1 MKKIILT
8 VLVTVV
14 ISIVNSQEMGNR
26 AYRSQILFSSSN
38 IDVSAPMNS
47 DVYVSVKGMAN
58 VKAESYL
65 AIFNVSQVGKS
76 AEEVNQLMENRIQE
90 SITQIKSKEGV
101 EVFVDMVS
109 FVPVYELEVEKK
121 VFSKKTYSEVPAGF
135 ELKKNIHIRYKNQA
149 LLNEFI
155 QLLAKNEIYDLVSVD
170 YFSSQLETIKKELM
184 TKAKTLALEKM
195 KNNEA
200 LTGATFEAKEKD
212 IMDGY
217 KIVYPVEQYRSYAA
231 FSSTSLN
238 LNKNATVNQANKS
251 TTQYYQPIIDKE
263 FDFVINPLV
272 MEPVIQVMYEVIVIV
287 RREEKVSPPKKE
299 FVFITPSGETK
310 VLDLK

>member
-1 MKKIILT
+1 MKKILLIVLAT
-8 VLVTVV
+8 VAT
-14 ISIVNSQEMGNR
+14 SFVNAQELGNR

-38 IDVSAPMNS
+38 ISVSVPMNS

-65 AIFNVSQVGKS
+65 AIFNVTQVGKTI
-76 AEEVNQLMENRIQE
+76 EEVNELMDKRIQE
-90 SITQIKSKEGV
+90 STSAIKLKEGV
-101 EVFVDMVS
+101 EVYVDILS

-121 VFSKKTYSEVPAGF
+121 IFSKKTYSEVPAGF

-155 QLLAKNEIYDLVSVD
+155 VELAKSEIYDLASVD

-184 TKAKTLALEKM
+184 TKAKALALEKM

-200 LTGATFEAKEKD
+200 LTGETFEAKEKN

-217 KIVYPVEQYRSYAA
+217 HLVYPVEQYKSYAA
-231 FSSTSLN
+231 YSSNSLN
-238 LNKNATVNQANKS
+238 LNKNTTVNQANKT

-287 RREEKVSPPKKE
+287 KREEKVLPAKKE
-299 FVFITPSGETK
+299 FILLTPNGETK
-310 VLDLK
+310 VLNLN

>member
-1 MKKIILT
+1 MKKYLISAVVAT
-8 VLVTVV
+8 V
-14 ISIVNSQEMGNR
+14 SFYACSQEMGNR

-65 AIFNVSQVGKS
+65 AIFNVTQVGKTI
-76 AEEVNQLMENRIQE
+76 EEVNELMDKRIQE
-90 SITQIKSKEGV
+90 STAAIKLKEGV
-101 EVFVDMVS
+101 EVFVDMLS
-109 FVPVYELEVEKK
+109 FVPVYEMEVEKK
-121 VFSKKTYSEVPAGF
+121 IFSKKTYSEVPAGF

-155 QLLAKNEIYDLVSVD
+155 LELAKNEIYDLASVD

-184 TKAKTLALEKM
+184 TKAKILALEKM

-200 LTGATFEAKEKD
+200 LTGTTFEGKEKN

-217 KIVYPVEQYRSYAA
+217 RLVYPVEQYKSYAA
-231 FSSTSLN
+231 YSSNSLN
-238 LNKNATVNQANKS
+238 LNKNATVNQANKT

-287 RREEKVSPPKKE
+287 RREEKVAAPKKE